1 MAGEKHDSG
10 PRQQRQSSSADAWAR
25 EPASAATPQAAISAQ
40 HLVRKFGNF
49 TAVNDVSF
57 QVAAGEIFGF
67 LGPNGSGKTTVIKM
81 LTGLLPLSGGE
92 ASVEGLNVRTDAERV
107 REQIG
112 YMSQNFSLYPD
123 LTVTENLTF
132 YGRIYGLN
140 AQKLKTR
147 MDDIIG
153 MNGLAPYL
161 NRLASQ
167 LSGGWKQRLA
177 LGCAMLHQPKLL
189 FLDEPTAG
197 IDPVAR
203 RQLWDLLFELS
214 GHGITFFVT
223 THYMDE
229 AERCSHVAY
238 IYYGKMIA
246 DGTPNSLR
254 ELPDVTPP
262 GTIRV
267 EITTP
272 EVTRALK
279 IARQI
284 PGIRSAT
291 IFGQSIHAL
300 IDDHFDLDELREE
313 LLRQKIAVA
322 EVRPLGPSLED
333 VFVEL
338 TYKNQKNGNAGEA
351 ERPVEPGR
359 A

>member
-1 MAGEKHDSG
+1 M
-10 PRQQRQSSSADAWAR
+10 
-25 EPASAATPQAAISAQ
+25 TTLPQTGTEVAISAE
-40 HLVRKFGNF
+40 HLVRNFGHF

-57 QVAAGEIFGF
+57 EVKKGEIFGF

-81 LTGLLPLSGGE
+81 LTGLLPLSGG
-92 ASVEGLNVRTDAERV
+92 AAQVEGLNVGTHAEDV
-107 REQIG
+107 RERIG
-112 YMSQNFSLYPD
+112 YMSQKFSLYDD
-123 LTVTENLTF
+123 LTVAENLTF
-132 YGRIYGLN
+132 YGRIYSLPHDR
-140 AQKLKTR
+140 LKRR
-147 MDDIIG
+147 MSEIIEL
-153 MNGLAPYL
+153 NGLGPYL
-161 NRLASQ
+161 DRLAAK

-177 LGCAMLHQPKLL
+177 LGCAMLHEPKLL

-238 IYYGKMIA
+238 IYYGKLIA
-246 DGTPNSLR
+246 DGTPNALR
-254 ELPDVTPP
+254 ELPDVQPA
-262 GTIRV
+262 GTRRV

-272 EVTRALK
+272 EVTRALRF
-279 IARQI
+279 ARQN
-284 PGIRSAT
+284 PEIRSAT

-300 IDDHFDLDELREE
+300 IDDHFDLHDLREQ
-313 LLRQKIAVA
+313 LLKEGIAVS
-322 EVRPLGPSLED
+322 EIRPLAPSLED

-338 TYKNQKNGNAGEA
+338 TYKHQAMLEA
-351 ERPVEPGR
+351 SR